1 MIHDIILKIVFV
13 LAIAGVIYSISDLEL
28 FKNRVK

>member
-13 LAIAGVIYSISDLEL
+13 LAIAVVIYSISDLEI
-28 FKNRVK
+28 FKKRVK